1 MKRETWLP
9 AAPASVR
16 AARSLVRQ
24 AATEAGLDDAC
35 TWDLML
41 ATSEAVANAIE
52 HGTAWPN
59 QCILLTTTPS
69 SRGLRIEVC
78 DRGTF
83 AEAPKPG
90 ALEATC
96 GRGIRIIRAVV
107 DHLEVEN
114 GSDRTVVRFEKH
126 TPLSSSIRPLPAPPP
141 AGRRAATG
149 SASGGSRV

>member
-16 AARSLVRQ
+16 AARSIVCH
-24 AATEAGLDDAC
+24 AATEAGLDHGG

-41 ATSEAVANAIE
+41 ATSEAVANAIQ
-52 HGTAWPN
+52 HGTAWAN

-83 AEAPKPG
+83 GEAPQPAG
-90 ALEATC
+90 LEATC

-107 DHLEVEN
+107 DRLEVEN
-114 GSDRTVVRFEKH
+114 GSGRTVMRFEKH
-126 TPLSSSIRPLPAPPP
+126 T
-141 AGRRAATG
+141 RRT
-149 SASGGSRV
+149 